1 MSSQSVVEKVAID
14 NNPNDEIKKVEDDGD
29 TTDKKWCTKTVM
41 INSLLLVLWLGVIL
55 GVGFTFGYLFPVD
68 DWYAALNKSPGT
80 PPNVVFPVVWSLLYI
95 SLGVIGWFLC
105 LGLKERKIVYLFIIY
120 IVQQILNFVW
130 VPVFQKLHQLVAGL
144 IILNAMIILNG
155 ILIVGLF
162 LVKLKI
168 IGVKTSILGAV
179 LIPYF
184 LWLCYAMHLNAYA
197 VAMNPTLL

>member
-1 MSSQSVVEKVAID
+1 M
-14 NNPNDEIKKVEDDGD
+14 G
-29 TTDKKWCTKTVM
+29 
-41 INSLLLVLWLGVIL
+41 
-55 GVGFTFGYLFPVD
+55 
-68 DWYAALNKSPGT
+68 
-80 PPNVVFPVVWSLLYI
+80 
-95 SLGVIGWFLC
+95 
-105 LGLKERKIVYLFIIY
+105 GLKERKIVYLFIIY

-130 VPVFQKLHQLVAGL
+130 VPVFQKLHQLIAGLHQLVAGL
-144 IILNAMIILNG
+144 VILNVMIILNG